1 MGSGELMLNE
11 RQFQGYEF
19 TTGTSK
25 DPHFDIEK
33 HITTVSRPSPAH
45 PSVTEFLGSVSI
57 TRDTGPERR
66 QEYINR
72 NEASNYEHFTQ
83 TEEDGQRRWVGG
95 NFDAPVN
102 KVSWVGATTKNPRAI
117 FGLMGLAME
126 GTRHWGAIHADNNLS
141 AEGAQLSRSMASKY
155 GIKPHP
161 KNPDME
167 DNLGS
172 YGDEHTRSGREQRRL
187 VAASQ
192 ARNLHENLTSTYGGS
207 INNAHVASSS
217 EVAGAANALLAR
229 RDKKPKDARHKESP
243 GQTQFPGMSG

>member
-33 HITTVSRPSPAH
+33 HITTVSHEDRSQ
-45 PSVTEFLGSVSI
+45 FLGSVSI
-57 TRDTGPERR
+57 ERDTGPERR

-72 NEASNYEHFTQ
+72 DEASNYEHFTQ

-117 FGLMGLAME
+117 FGLMGLARE

-141 AEGAQLSRSMASKY
+141 VEGAQLSSSMASKY

-167 DNLGS
+167 ANLGS
-172 YGDEHTRSGREQRRL
+172 YSGPDH

-192 ARNLHENLTSTYGGS
+192 ARYLHETLTSTYGRTV
-207 INNAHVASSS
+207 NDYHVASSS